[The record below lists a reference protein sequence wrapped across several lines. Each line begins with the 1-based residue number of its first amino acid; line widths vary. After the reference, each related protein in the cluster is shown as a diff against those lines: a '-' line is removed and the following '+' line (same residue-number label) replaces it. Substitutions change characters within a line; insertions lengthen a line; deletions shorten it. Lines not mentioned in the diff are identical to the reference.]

1 MSILE
6 AMASGLPV
14 VSSEAAETVI
24 DGVTAAATS
33 WRTRA
38 GLASAFVWCSGQPR
52 QGGATA

>member
-24 DGVTAAATS
+24 DGVTAAATGR
-33 WRTRA
+33 RTRA
-38 GLASAFVWCSGQPR
+38 GVAFAFVWSSAQPR
-52 QGGATA
+52 QGGGTA